1 VLPRVD
7 ASREELEADLEPF
20 RSAIARNVD
29 GIMTAHV
36 AYSAIDGD
44 NAATVSRAVITELL
58 RRDLAYDGLVV
69 TDAIVMEGMLQASE
83 GSEARAALRALNAG
97 CDAILYP
104 GDLQAVADYLER
116 SLGNDLPH
124 LRAVQ
129 ALRRINAAAARAQQ
143 QSDGEWGAQRDREW
157 ADGIAQ
163 RALVVSRGTPRL
175 AQQVQLL
182 TIDDDLGGPFAP
194 PARNSFADTLRER
207 GTNVTDVTEPRG
219 RDPLVVAVYADIR
232 AWKGSPGLSERAR
245 TALTAALA
253 AAPDATI
260 VLFAHPRLA
269 EMVPGRS
276 LLAAWGGE
284 AVMQRAAARW
294 LIGAAR

>member
-1 VLPRVD
+1 
-7 ASREELEADLEPF
+7 
-20 RSAIARNVD
+20 
-29 GIMTAHV
+29 MTAHV

-157 ADGIAQ
+157 ADNIAQ

-219 RDPLVVAVYADIR
+219 RDPLVIAVYADIR
-232 AWKGSPGLSERAR
+232 AWKGAPGLSARAWQIIRSTMSERG
-245 TALTAALA
+245 
-253 AAPDATI
+253 DATI
-260 VLFAHPRLA
+260 VFFGHPRLTSA
-269 EMVPGRS
+269 LPGEHVLS
-276 LLAAWGGE
+276 AWGGE
-284 AVMQRAAARW
+284 AVMQRAAVRW
-294 LIGAAR
+294 LAGAH